1 MTTGLSTL
9 IIRTRKSAIPATC
22 ASCRARGIFTEKF
35 ARHALDCHTR
45 PGSRPRASPMTGS
58 SRYPVRCGISID
70 HRRSRVLDHPLSRMM
85 TAMIMSRRHQGTPMQ
100 TPREILADLWTSA
113 GGDASALD
121 AVTLTGEEPQLPSSF
136 RVAVAAQASIAAAGL
151 AAAQIWKLRSGRSQ
165 DVAVD
170 MRHAVVECR
179 SERYLRGAGKPP
191 SPAGD
196 AIAGVY
202 KTRDQRFV
210 RLHTNFPHHRD
221 AVCKVLNCKP
231 EREDVQAAL
240 MQWDGEAFETA
251 AHAGGCVVAMMRSHD
266 EWSALPHAKA
276 LAALPPVSIAKIREA
291 APHPRPAGARPP
303 AGLPVLDLSRVI
315 AGPVAG
321 RTLAV
326 HGADVLLISG
336 RDLPFIPWLTIDN
349 GRGKL
354 TCFVELKSEQ
364 GRGVLRELLAQAD
377 IFSQGYRPC
386 SIAALGFSPEEAA
399 KINPG
404 IAYVSLSAYGHAGP
418 WAERR
423 GFDSLVQTATG
434 FNHAEGQAA
443 GVEGPQELPVQM
455 LDHATGYLMA
465 FGAVMAKARQS
476 REGGSW
482 HVRVSLAQTGR
493 WLWNLGRVADGFKTE
508 DLKGDAVRTFL
519 EEVPS
524 GFGALRSV
532 THAALLSKT
541 PAFWAR
547 PAMPLGSH
555 PAEWPMRS

>member
-1 MTTGLSTL
+1 
-9 IIRTRKSAIPATC
+9 
-22 ASCRARGIFTEKF
+22 
-35 ARHALDCHTR
+35 
-45 PGSRPRASPMTGS
+45 
-58 SRYPVRCGISID
+58 
-70 HRRSRVLDHPLSRMM
+70 
-85 TAMIMSRRHQGTPMQ
+85 MQ
-100 TPREILADLWTSA
+100 SPREILSDIWTSA
-113 GGDASALD
+113 GGDPSALD
-121 AVTLTGEEPQLPSSF
+121 AVTLTGEAPQLPSSF
-136 RVAVAAQASIAAAGL
+136 RVAAAAQASIAATGL
-151 AAAQIWKLRSGRSQ
+151 AAAQVWKLRSGQSQ

-170 MRHAVVECR
+170 MRHAIVECR
-179 SERYLRGAGKPP
+179 SERYLRVDGKPP
-191 SPAGD
+191 PPAWD
-196 AIAGVY
+196 AIAGIY

-210 RLHTNFPHHRD
+210 RLHTNCRHRRD

-231 EREDVQAAL
+231 ERDEVQAAL
-240 MQWDGEAFETA
+240 MHWDGEAFETA
-251 AHAGGCVVAMMRSHD
+251 AYAGGCVVAMMRPHD

-276 LAALPPVSIAKIREA
+276 LAALPPVSIEKIGEA
-291 APHPRPAGARPP
+291 APKPWPAGDRPL
-303 AGLPVLDLSRVI
+303 AGLRVLDLSRVI

-336 RDLPFIPWLTIDN
+336 PDLPSIAWLTIDN

-354 TCFVELKSEQ
+354 TSFVELKSEQ
-364 GRGVLRELLAQAD
+364 GRGSLRDLLTQAD
-377 IFSQGYRPC
+377 IFSQGYRPRALA
-386 SIAALGFSPEEAA
+386 SLGFSAEDAA
-399 KINPG
+399 DINPG
-404 IAYVSLSAYGHAGP
+404 IVYVSLSAYGHAGP

-443 GVEGPQELPVQM
+443 GIDGPKELPAQM
-455 LDHATGYLMA
+455 LDHATGYVMA
-465 FGAVMAKARQS
+465 FGAMMAKARQS

-508 DLKGDAVRTFL
+508 DLKADAVRSFV

-524 GFGALRSV
+524 GFGPVLSV
-532 THAALLSKT
+532 SHSAVLSKT

-555 PAEWPMRS
+555 PPQWPAR